1 MQGNLLIVDDDRQLA
16 TFLERFFA
24 KHGYRATSVGSG
36 AQARAILARRSFDL
50 IVLDLILPDID
61 GLEIARELRREART
75 PIIMLTA
82 RDEVYDRIVG
92 LEIGAD
98 DYLTKPYEPR
108 ELLARVKAVLRRSHP
123 LDQGHEPGL
132 PPARQL
138 VFAGLALDLVARRL
152 THSSDGTAIALTGT
166 EFALLR
172 ALAERAG
179 EVLTRPAILRIVYGN
194 AVSVT
199 DRAIDAHIARLRRK
213 LNDGDGG
220 SSLIQTVHG
229 EGYILAT
236 EVEAV

>member
-1 MQGNLLIVDDDRQLA
+1 MQDHLLIVDDDRQLTA
-16 TFLERFFA
+16 FLERFLA
-24 KHGYRATSVGSG
+24 KHGYRATSAGTG
-36 AQARAILARRSFDL
+36 AQARTLLARKSFDL

-61 GLEIARELRREART
+61 GLEIARELRRETRT

-108 ELLARVKAVLRRSHP
+108 ELLARIKAVLRRANP
-123 LDQGHEPGL
+123 LDPGHDAGL
-132 PPARQL
+132 PAARQFL
-138 VFAGLALDLVARRL
+138 FAGLTLDLVARRL
-152 THSSDGTAIALTGT
+152 SHSADGTAVPLTGT

-179 EVLTRPAILRIVYGN
+179 EVLTRTSILNTVYGN
-194 AVSVT
+194 ATSVT

-213 LNDGDGG
+213 LDHGGNG

>member
-1 MQGNLLIVDDDRQLA
+1 MQDHLLIVDDDRQL
-16 TFLERFFA
+16 TGFLERFLA
-24 KHGYRATSVGSG
+24 KHGYRATSAGSG
-36 AQARAILARRSFDL
+36 AQARALLARENFDL

-61 GLEIARELRREART
+61 GLEIARELRRETRT
-75 PIIMLTA
+75 PIIMLSA

-92 LEIGAD
+92 LELGAD

-108 ELLARVKAVLRRSHP
+108 ELLARIKAVLRRAHP
-123 LDQGHEPGL
+123 LDPGNDASL
-132 PPARQL
+132 PAARRL
-138 VFAGLALDLVARRL
+138 VFAGLTLDLVARRL
-152 THSSDGTAIALTGT
+152 SRNADGATVSLTGT

-179 EVLTRPAILRIVYGN
+179 EVLTRAAILHTVYGN
-194 AVSVT
+194 AASVT

-213 LNDGDGG
+213 LDDGAGG

-236 EVEAV
+236 EIEAA